1 MIFTDRRAPISI
13 MHPEWD
19 RVMYYVDPDTGRY
32 STYKLRYG
40 KLSIPALVN
49 TLSKDVGWDW
59 EQWGLYMPD
68 DLLEWL
74 PEQ

>member
-1 MIFTDRRAPISI
+1 MIFTDRRAPIASVR
-13 MHPEWD
+13 PEWD

-32 STYKLRYG
+32 STYKTRCG
-40 KLSIPALVN
+40 RTTIPALVSVQ
-49 TLSKDVGWDW
+49 SKDVCWDW
-59 EQWGLYMPD
+59 EIWGIYMPD